1 MKLQA
6 AKCKRILYMYM
17 YMYMYMYVYLL
28 SLIIHVCVCVCV
40 CSVLRGGV
48 TAAALE
54 EYGPGLIAHCIAKWF
69 IDNKIPAEFITRL
82 PSDPHD
88 LPDGGK

>member
-1 MKLQA
+1 MYVQS
-6 AKCKRILYMYM
+6 CIYMYTSYFS
-17 YMYMYMYVYLL
+17 YMCVL
-28 SLIIHVCVCVCV
+28 HVFVVCVCV

-69 IDNKIPAEFITRL
+69 IDNKIPAEFIARL

>member
-1 MKLQA
+1 MPLT
-6 AKCKRILYMYM
+6 Y
-17 YMYMYMYVYLL
+17 
-28 SLIIHVCVCVCV
+28 IIYTYFLCFVCVCVCVCV
-40 CSVLRGGV
+40 CSVLKGGV

-54 EYGPGLIAHCIAKWF
+54 EYGPGLIAHCITKWF
-69 IDNKIPAEFITRL
+69 IDNKIPAEFIAQL

>member
-1 MKLQA
+1 MIINFVVTIELA
-6 AKCKRILYMYM
+6 FSHNIS
-17 YMYMYMYVYLL
+17 YVGKYL
-28 SLIIHVCVCVCV
+28 CVCV
-40 CSVLRGGV
+40 CSVVRGGV

-54 EYGPGLIAHCIAKWF
+54 EYGPGLVAHCIAKWF
-69 IDNKIPAEFITRL
+69 VDNKIPAEFIARL

>member
-1 MKLQA
+1 M
-6 AKCKRILYMYM
+6 
-17 YMYMYMYVYLL
+17 
-28 SLIIHVCVCVCV
+28 
-40 CSVLRGGV
+40 
-48 TAAALE
+48 AAALE

-69 IDNKIPAEFITRL
+69 IDNKIPAEFIARL